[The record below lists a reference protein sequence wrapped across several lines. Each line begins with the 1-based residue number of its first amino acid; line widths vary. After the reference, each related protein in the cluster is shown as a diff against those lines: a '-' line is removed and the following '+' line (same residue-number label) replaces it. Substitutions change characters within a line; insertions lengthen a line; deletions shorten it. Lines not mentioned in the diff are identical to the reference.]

1 MYLKTAFFTEKIW
14 KSCSGQSEKNI
25 WCYTGYTYETDLLAP
40 SRARCEVTDELLSY
54 IDVLVDGEFVEA
66 KKNIVIAFR
75 GSTNQRLIDMNKT
88 RETGHAEILPDLP

>member
-1 MYLKTAFFTEKIW
+1 M
-14 KSCSGQSEKNI
+14 
-25 WCYTGYTYETDLLAP
+25 
-40 SRARCEVTDELLSY
+40 TDELLSY